1 MVIIKQQN
9 NNNMTYQ
16 ECQQLEGDIV
26 TLSVLIDILGEGATD
41 APYQIETYGCVSND
55 EGTANFFIEVV
66 EYKDCWY
73 SSSKLG
79 LDSLLK
85 ITEVESI

>member
-1 MVIIKQQN
+1 
-9 NNNMTYQ
+9 MTYQ
-16 ECQQLEGDIV
+16 ECTQLEGDIV
-26 TLSVLIDILGEGATD
+26 TLSNLMDILGEEVTD
-41 APYQIETYGCVSND
+41 APYLIETYGCVSNQAD
-55 EGTANFFIEVV
+55 NANFFIEVV

-85 ITEVESI
+85 ITAVESI

>member
-1 MVIIKQQN
+1 
-9 NNNMTYQ
+9 MTYQ
-16 ECQQLEGDIV
+16 ECTQLEGDIV
-26 TLSVLIDILGEGATD
+26 TLSNLIDILGEEVTD
-41 APYQIETYGCVSND
+41 APYQIETYGCVSNQAD
-55 EGTANFFIEVV
+55 NANFFIEVV

-85 ITEVESI
+85 ITAVESI

>member
-1 MVIIKQQN
+1 MD
-9 NNNMTYQ
+9 YL
-16 ECQQLEGDIV
+16 ECKKLEGDIV
-26 TLSVLIDILGEGATD
+26 TLDALMDILGEEVTD
-41 APYQIETYGCVSND
+41 APYLIETYGCVSNKED
-55 EGTANFFIEVV
+55 TANFVIEVV

-85 ITEVESI
+85 ITAVESI

>member
-1 MVIIKQQN
+1 
-9 NNNMTYQ
+9 
-16 ECQQLEGDIV
+16 
-26 TLSVLIDILGEGATD
+26 
-41 APYQIETYGCVSND
+41 VSNQAD
-55 EGTANFFIEVV
+55 NANFFIEVV

-85 ITEVESI
+85 ITAVESI